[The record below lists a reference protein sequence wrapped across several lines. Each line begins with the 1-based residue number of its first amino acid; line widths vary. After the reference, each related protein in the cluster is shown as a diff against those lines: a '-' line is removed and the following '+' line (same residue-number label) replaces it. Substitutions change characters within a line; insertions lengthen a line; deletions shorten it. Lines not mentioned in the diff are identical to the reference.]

1 MYLTNEEEGMLK
13 GEQGPVIAKCMKL
26 LLRLGEIY
34 GADRMIKISSSQA
47 AGVSYKSI
55 GDPGLEFLK
64 GFANEGAKV
73 KVPTFLNPAGMDL
86 ENWKNFGISDN
97 FAEKQLEI
105 INTFKKMGI
114 IITCSCTPYLLG
126 NLPRFGEHI
135 AWSESSA
142 VSFANSVIGARTN
155 REGGPSAL
163 AAAITGR
170 TPNYGFHIDENRK
183 PNFVIKVNVDLKTNS
198 DFGALGFF
206 VGKIVKNKVPFFV
219 GIKETDTDKLKSFG
233 AAMAASG
240 GIALYHVLNK
250 TPEAE
255 KYKPTSDNLEK
266 IEFSEKDLKKSYEEL
281 SDSQNPDLIV
291 VGCPHASISEIEYLT
306 KKLKNKKL
314 KKEFWIYASRTMK
327 MWADRMGYAK
337 ILECSGAKIIC
348 DSCMV
353 VSPLEETNFEC
364 VGTNSGKAAKY
375 LPGFCKKKVFF
386 GNLDSLIEKAL

>member
-13 GEQGPVIAKCMKL
+13 GEQGPIIAKCMKL

-64 GFANEGAKV
+64 GFVNEGAKV

-86 ENWKNFGISDN
+86 KNWKNFGISEN

-114 IITCSCTPYLLG
+114 IIACSCTPYLLG
-126 NLPRFGEHI
+126 NLPRVGEHI

-183 PNFVIKVNVDLKTNS
+183 PNFLIKVNANLKTNS
-198 DFGALGFF
+198 DYGALGFF
-206 VGKIVKNKVPFFV
+206 IGKSVKNKVPFFE
-219 GIKETDTDKLKSFG
+219 GIKETDTDKLKSLG

-240 GIALYHVLNK
+240 GVALYHVLNK

-255 KYKPTSDNLEK
+255 RYKPTSGNLEK

-314 KKEFWIYASRTMK
+314 KKEFWIYTSKTAK